1 MHTEN
6 YDPLTNFIRDLSK
19 ASTDGYKDLV
29 LFFTKNYN
37 GLHTHTHTKLR
48 NKMSNNK
55 IKYGSQIC

>member
-29 LFFTKNYN
+29 LFLQKTIMVY
-37 GLHTHTHTKLR
+37 THTHTQNLEI
-48 NKMSNNK
+48 NV
-55 IKYGSQIC
+55 Q